1 LKEMIQISKVSKM
14 YRLGQIGATTLSD
27 DLKRFW
33 FKIRGKENPFLKI
46 GEINNRENNGGN
58 YVWALKDISLN
69 VKKGE
74 VIGIIGKN
82 GAGKSTLLKLL
93 SKVTRPST
101 GKIISRGKTASLL
114 EVGTGFHQELSG
126 RENIY
131 LNGAI
136 LGMTKNEIKD
146 KIDEII
152 DFSGCKRYIDSPVK
166 RYSSGMFVRL
176 AFAVAAH
183 LEPDI
188 LIVDEVLAVGDAEFQ
203 KKAIGKMQNI
213 ASKGSRTVLF
223 VSHNMTSI
231 KALCNRAV
239 LMENGKIVK
248 DGNPSEIINYY
259 LNTNTEVSYTK
270 EWDKSN
276 RPLSYQNLELLK
288 IWISNKDNKLN
299 TTLSVDEDFL
309 VNIDY
314 EVTEE
319 NSKIGLNVIL
329 HDSNQNIISSSINNH
344 EENFYHQKHPK
355 GVFRSQ
361 CLIPGKLFNSGTY
374 YISIFMFGENFSD
387 GKLLE
392 FLLKIEIE
400 DGILVRRDYH
410 GEYQGVLRPLFKWV
424 TKSLN

>member
-1 LKEMIQISKVSKM
+1 M

>member
-1 LKEMIQISKVSKM
+1 MIQILNVSKM

-27 DLKRFW
+27 DLKKIW
-33 FKIRGKENPFLKI
+33 HNIRGKENPFLKI
-46 GEINNRENNGGN
+46 GEENNRVENGGK
-58 YVWALKDISLN
+58 YVWALKDINLN

-74 VIGIIGKN
+74 VVGIIGKN

-93 SKVTRPST
+93 SKVTRPTT

-136 LGMTKNEIKD
+136 LGMSKIEIND
-146 KIDEII
+146 KIDEVIE
-152 DFSGCKRYIDSPVK
+152 FSGCQRYIDTPVK

-213 ASKGSRTVLF
+213 ANKGGRTVLF

-259 LNTNTEVSYTK
+259 LNSSSDLCYSI
-270 EWDKSN
+270 EWDKNNSPKS
-276 RPLSYQNLELLK
+276 RQNLELK
-288 IWISNKDNKLN
+288 KVWISNEVKKPSKMLNVDDN
-299 TTLSVDEDFL
+299 FL

-314 EVTEE
+314 KVTEE

-355 GVFRSQ
+355 GFFRSS

-387 GKLLE
+387 GRLLE
-392 FLLKIEIE
+392 HLLKIEIE
-400 DGILVRRDYH
+400 EGILVRGDYH
-410 GEYQGVLRPLFKWV
+410 GEYKGVLRPLFNWE
-424 TKSLN
+424 TQNLI